1 MRGLIG
7 SAQGPSC
14 PTSQGENKR
23 SLSLW
28 PHSCI
33 LRRTQISPGCPLLE
47 THSSAFQVCMDHCQ
61 QMLQVQMVCGMQRIL
76 QCSSCQGVEAEQ
88 GWGRAPCQRRASGTR
103 APAQAGPGRHAGR
116 RCAYAAPP
124 PPAAA
129 ARGSWRTA
137 RRRSSSGSRTPAAA
151 PFRPVTPRGVRAHDD
166 TSWLPVYCHHHQSE
180 NVWASSGNRKF
191 V

>member
-1 MRGLIG
+1 MTTIGRDAWSYWMRAG
-7 SAQGPSC
+7 AF
-14 PTSQGENKR
+14 
-23 SLSLW
+23 LSDI
-28 PHSCI
+28 S
-33 LRRTQISPGCPLLE
+33 RREPAVAFTLATFMYFETNANSPGCPLLE
-47 THSSAFQVCMDHCQ
+47 THSSAFQVCMDHCR

-76 QCSSCQGVEAEQ
+76 QCRSCQGVEAEQ

-116 RCAYAAPP
+116 RCAHAAPP

-151 PFRPVTPRGVRAHDD
+151 PFRPVTPREVRAHDD
-166 TSWLPVYCHHHQSE
+166 TSWLPVYCHHH
-180 NVWASSGNRKF
+180 
-191 V
+191 